1 MVLPATA
8 GIVDMARQPRP
19 RKTRARP
26 RRAPRGPRAPE
37 RPRQRATARTSTAH
51 LHPLGTAPRPRTFS
65 PELHHL
71 IWSGGIPQPPGANQ
85 RLLKW
90 FSAPPLGH

>member
-65 PELHHL
+65 LGSFCH
-71 IWSGGIPQPPGANQ
+71 SQPSLVVTPMVAAV
-85 RLLKW
+85 
-90 FSAPPLGH
+90 S

>member
-1 MVLPATA
+1 MKRRAVRDEGTQEPRTVVLPATA

-65 PELHHL
+65 PELHHF
-71 IWSGGIPQPPGANQ
+71 I
-85 RLLKW
+85 RLV
-90 FSAPPLGH
+90 